1 MSNET
6 PAERREAAATRRRWV
21 TLAEI
26 LAIAGVVIAALG
38 LWSNWADR
46 RADNADKVATQASQT
61 RERLRF
67 ELKGQVADGG
77 GSVMLLRDDSHALGD
92 VRVTFPT
99 ALGIAPKD
107 AVGHS
112 IDRDW
117 FAAPI
122 LKLTDGGPDDV
133 AGRLPV
139 LVRYDYTVD
148 DVKATRTALYDLVWQ
163 TSGRVLLGR
172 SLKITDFRLREG
184 RGDVARLD
192 AAWGKVKPVLGKR

>member
-38 LWSNWADR
+38 LWTNWSDR
-46 RADNADKVATQASQT
+46 RADDADKVATQANQT
-61 RERLRF
+61 RERMRF
-67 ELKGQVADGG
+67 ELKGEVADGG
-77 GSVMLLRDDSHALGD
+77 ARVALLRDDRHALGD

-99 ALGIAPKD
+99 TLGIAAQD
-107 AVGHS
+107 AVGHN

-117 FAAPI
+117 FAAPL
-122 LKLTDGGPDDV
+122 LKLTDGGPDDRV
-133 AGRLPV
+133 GRLPV
-139 LVRYDYTVD
+139 LVRYDYSVD
-148 DVKATRTALYDLVWQ
+148 DTKATRTALYDIVWQ

-184 RGDVARLD
+184 SGNAKRLE
-192 AAWGKVKPVLGKR
+192 AAWAKAKPVAAKR

>member
-1 MSNET
+1 MTNET

-38 LWSNWADR
+38 LWSNWSDR
-46 RADNADKVATQASQT
+46 RADNAEKAATQASQQ
-61 RERLRF
+61 RERIRF
-67 ELKGQVADGG
+67 ELKGQVASDGA
-77 GSVMLLRDDSHALGD
+77 SVTLLRDDSHALGD

-99 ALGIAPKD
+99 ALGIAAKD
-107 AVGHS
+107 AVDHR

-117 FAAPI
+117 FAAPL
-122 LKLTDGGPDDV
+122 LKLTDGGADDA

-139 LVRYDYTVD
+139 LVRYDYSVD
-148 DVKATRTALYDLVWQ
+148 DVKATRTALYDVVWQ

-192 AAWGKVKPVLGKR
+192 AAWAKVKPAVTKR